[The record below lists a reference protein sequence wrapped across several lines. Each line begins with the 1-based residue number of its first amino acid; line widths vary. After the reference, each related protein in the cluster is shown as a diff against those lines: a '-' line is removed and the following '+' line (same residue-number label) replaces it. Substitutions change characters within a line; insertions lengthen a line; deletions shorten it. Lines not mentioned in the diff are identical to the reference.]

1 MILRDIVERS
11 PAAPSPPAPPQPPA
25 PSTSAFP
32 PALHRS
38 QRPKTSAF
46 SRARRDESTRSSG
59 GQVLGEGRIV
69 ESVPPVGLDA
79 GRSAGQ
85 SASRLSAPR
94 DGVSES
100 DYERIRREVDAEN
113 TAWVEG
119 MTEEERVTEMQELQE
134 RFGPGL
140 IELMR
145 KRRAARQGA
154 VSSTV
159 QGGGPSTITNLRND
173 GVSYRSEADEVY
185 AEVDEE
191 NRVRVE
197 GMDVEERQVEIQEL
211 QERFGSAV
219 LDALR
224 KHGEARLQSRISTG
238 ASGSTLAVSASHEH
252 ANAQAGPSTLQEHI
266 DDTSPSAL
274 KAKYFSSVPSEPEKL
289 AWLQPA
295 APSSEDTSPRFD
307 LSGALVSRSASAALP
322 THLGLHHHGDSP
334 DLAGYTV
341 QEVLHLCQSTVPSQR
356 ITMMGVLC
364 KIFARQYV
372 VKPDK
377 DNGGVDDVAR
387 VLKEEQAREKAVGLA
402 LEVIMSS
409 RSVGL
414 LRAAIELQY
423 TALGGPTWTWLD
435 DMSSRVL
442 PFRPDDLSSPITSF
456 PFEDLLP
463 RLDELLAT
471 RDFLPPIS
479 VQQVARILRRAA
491 TFSQDLAD
499 AVCPIVPNLIKTHVC
514 QVSWPP
520 HQGRSQG
527 QAPSVEALRL
537 LRDVVV
543 SSRACAEAIAPA
555 GILEPLLKFVVT
567 VTWSADGVRSSNE
580 TGLELAMETLRL
592 FLTLGRYG
600 MSSNFATSAQDLW
613 TRLSTYTSSLLARD
627 RSRSEKELVEV
638 YFDLL
643 GVWTVCAIDPH
654 RTTPEHDLTWAQIS
668 AKGWADD
675 AIAVVGALMR
685 RQEFGG
691 ELGSVLGMLG
701 AWAVGLGVNGVA
713 GGVEERQSLTKAL
726 RVAGL
731 NEALKASTLDG
742 EPGWDKVV
750 YAAVRLHNLLSCGSE
765 SVLDSTLLESLIQ
778 QNLYNPAAAAPF
790 RYELLQAASSATK
803 IDPSIWTQNA
813 FSIMTCFQPGTEPL
827 ALELLDQLLR
837 SDWAA
842 AFPSLQGLFAQLGHK
857 DGVQLLRPLLQ
868 YAIQPG
874 LEHLLAPELPIPTP
888 VYLKVSTTLRP
899 TGETSSFSES
909 SFDPPVAP
917 SVAGLPLSP
926 DWVFSP
932 LDELLRSADSE
943 PLKQA
948 PPDWTPSELEIVR
961 ATLLL
966 AKARLLSD
974 GTDTS
979 TKHEPISRSSVILG
993 AMKVF
998 MLEHQ
1003 TSTAGLSGSD
1013 VEVFRDP
1020 LVADLLHDLIEPLT
1034 RLPSPHPGSADPTPP
1049 APASPTASKEAVT
1062 SAPLEIAARSFL
1074 GDLPF
1079 YQWYTDYLSLFSSIS
1094 FGDSAFAQL
1103 ILPPLSMAYP
1113 SDYRRSLWVD
1123 NATSLRLIRTPLSQV
1138 PLESPRGVLE
1148 FFEPREEDEQVLVA
1162 YATAL
1167 ARGWVSPRQ
1176 EALYVI
1182 AGHHVAGYIWDGQG
1196 EKRKAVLGT
1205 LLAGQGE
1212 VVRQVLHQDAETPLE
1227 GRPVPGE
1234 EFNGGRN
1241 WYESYWARKVLLAA
1255 LPPCHRPVIPV
1266 D

>member
-11 PAAPSPPAPPQPPA
+11 PTAPSAPVPPQPPT

-32 PALHRS
+32 PAVHRS

-46 SRARRDESTRSSG
+46 SRARRDESTRSAG

-69 ESVPPVGLDA
+69 ESVHPVELDA
-79 GRSAGQ
+79 GPSAGP
-85 SASRLSAPR
+85 SASRLSGPR

-100 DYERIRREVDAEN
+100 EYERVRREVDAEN
-113 TAWVEG
+113 TARVES
-119 MTEEERVTEMQELQE
+119 MTEEERISEVQELQE

-140 IELMR
+140 VELMR

-154 VSSTV
+154 VTTSV
-159 QGGGPSTITNLRND
+159 QGGGPSTVMDSRNA
-173 GVSYRSEADEVY
+173 GVPHRSEADKVY

-197 GMDVEERQVEIQEL
+197 GMDVEERQGEIQEL

-219 LDALR
+219 IDALR
-224 KHGEARLQSRISTG
+224 KRGEARLLSKTSTG
-238 ASGSTLAVSASHEH
+238 TSGSTLAVSAPRYP
-252 ANAQAGPSTLQEHI
+252 ANAQAGPSTLHEHI

-289 AWLQPA
+289 AWLEPA
-295 APSSEDTSPRFD
+295 AASSEDTSPRFD

-356 ITMMGVLC
+356 ITMMGVLG
-364 KIFARQYV
+364 KILARQCV
-372 VKPDK
+372 GITDK

-387 VLKEEQAREKAVGLA
+387 ILKEEKAQEKAVGTA

-414 LRAAIELQY
+414 LRAAIELLY

-435 DMSSRVL
+435 DVSSRVV
-442 PFRPDDLSSPITSF
+442 PFQPDDLSSPITSF

-463 RLDELLAT
+463 RLDELLAI

-499 AVCPIVPNLIKTHVC
+499 AVCPIVPNLVKTHVC

-520 HQGRSQG
+520 RQGGSQG
-527 QAPSVEALRL
+527 QAPSVEVLRL

-543 SSRACAEAIAPA
+543 SSRACAEAIKPA

-580 TGLELAMETLRL
+580 TGLELATETLRL
-592 FLTLGRYG
+592 FLALGRYG

-613 TRLSTYTSSLLARD
+613 TRLSTHISSLLARD

-638 YFDLL
+638 YWDLL
-643 GVWTVCAIDPH
+643 GVWTICAIDPH

-668 AKGWADD
+668 ARGWADD
-675 AIAVVGALMR
+675 AIAAVGALMR
-685 RQEFGG
+685 REEFGG
-691 ELGSVLGMLG
+691 ELGAVLGMLS

-713 GGVEERQSLTKAL
+713 GGVEERQSLAKAL
-726 RVAGL
+726 RVTGL
-731 NEALKASTLDG
+731 NEALKASILDG
-742 EPGWDKVV
+742 KPGWDKAV
-750 YAAVRLHNLLSCGSE
+750 YAAVRLHNLFSSGSG

-778 QNLYNPAAAAPF
+778 RNLDSPAAAAPF
-790 RYELLQAASSATK
+790 RYELLQAASPATK

-827 ALELLDQLLR
+827 ALDLLDQLLR

-842 AFPSLQGLFAQLGHK
+842 TFPSLQGRLAQLGHK

-868 YAIQPG
+868 YAVQPG
-874 LEHLLAPELPIPTP
+874 LEHLLAPDLPIATP

-899 TGETSSFSES
+899 TGETSSPPASSSES
-909 SFDPPVAP
+909 SAAS
-917 SVAGLPLSP
+917 SVAGLPLYP

-932 LDELLRSADSE
+932 LDELLRSANSE

-961 ATLLL
+961 ATLLF
-966 AKARLLSD
+966 AKARLLSN

-1034 RLPSPHPGSADPTPP
+1034 RLPSQRPGSGDPNST
-1049 APASPTASKEAVT
+1049 APASPAASKGAST
-1062 SAPLEIAARSFL
+1062 SAPLETAARSFL

-1094 FGDSAFAQL
+1094 FGDSSFAQL
-1103 ILPPLSMAYP
+1103 ILPPLSMVYP

-1123 NATSLRLIRTPLSQV
+1123 NATSLRLIRTLLSQV
-1138 PLESPRGVLE
+1138 PLESPRGVLD
-1148 FFEPREEDEQVLVA
+1148 FFEPREEDEQVLIA

-1167 ARGWVSPRQ
+1167 ARGWVTPRQ
-1176 EALYVI
+1176 EALYAI
-1182 AGHHVAGYIWDGQG
+1182 ARDHVAGYIWDGQG
-1196 EKRKAVLGT
+1196 EKKKAVLGT
-1205 LLAGQGE
+1205 LLAGQDE
-1212 VVRQVLHQDAETPLE
+1212 VIRQVLQHDGGMPLE

-1234 EFNGGRN
+1234 EIQRRKELVQELLGEKGA
-1241 WYESYWARKVLLAA
+1241 ARVVKL
-1255 LPPCHRPVIPV
+1255 
-1266 D
+1266 